1 MTPDRTDEDLM
12 RMAQAGD
19 LEAVG
24 VLFTRHHRRVHALC
38 YRLTGDAA
46 AAEDLT
52 QESFLRVIRYGRSF
66 EGQAKFT
73 TWLYRVVRNRCLDH
87 NAARKRDRERQ
98 ETMATDPTMHDT
110 PGTPAAPD
118 RERGELLGRALDRLP
133 AKMRE
138 VLVLSRY
145 QGLRYSEIAELCQD
159 SVGAIKVRAH
169 RAMRELRRIV
179 LELEQES

>member
-1 MTPDRTDEDLM
+1 MTANPTDEDLM
-12 RMAQAGD
+12 LAAKAGD
-19 LEAVG
+19 LDALG
-24 VLFTRHHRRVHALC
+24 TLFTRHHGRVHALC

-66 EGQAKFT
+66 GGQARFS

-87 NAARKRDRERQ
+87 NAARKRDRERH
-98 ETMATDPTMHDT
+98 ETMAQDPTVHQST
-110 PGTPAAPD
+110 TAPD
-118 RERGELLGRALDRLP
+118 PERGELLGRALARLSDP
-133 AKMRE
+133 MRE

-145 QGLRYSEIAELCQD
+145 EGLKYREIAELCEE

>member
-1 MTPDRTDEDLM
+1 M
-12 RMAQAGD
+12 RQAQAGD

-24 VLFTRHHRRVHALC
+24 ILFTRHHRRVHALC

-87 NAARKRDRERQ
+87 NAARKRDRERH
-98 ETMATDPTMHDT
+98 ETMATDPTMHDS
-110 PGTPAAPD
+110 PDPPD

-133 AKMRE
+133 AGMRE

-145 QGLRYSEIAELCQD
+145 QGLRYSEIADLCQD

>member
-1 MTPDRTDEDLM
+1 MTQKLTDEDLM
-12 RMAQAGD
+12 LAAQTGD
-19 LEAVG
+19 LNALG
-24 VLFTRHHRRVHALC
+24 TLFTRHHQRVHALC
-38 YRLTGDAA
+38 YRLTGDVA

-52 QESFLRVIRYGRSF
+52 QESFLRIIRYGRSF
-66 EGQAKFT
+66 GGQSKFT
-73 TWLYRVVRNRCLDH
+73 TWLYRVVRNRCMDH

-98 ETMATDPTMHDT
+98 ETMTNDPTLHET
-110 PGTPAAPD
+110 ERAPEP
-118 RERGELLGRALDRLP
+118 ERSDLLRRALDRLSAP
-133 AKMRE
+133 MRE

-145 QGLRYSEIAELCQD
+145 EGLKYREIAELCQE